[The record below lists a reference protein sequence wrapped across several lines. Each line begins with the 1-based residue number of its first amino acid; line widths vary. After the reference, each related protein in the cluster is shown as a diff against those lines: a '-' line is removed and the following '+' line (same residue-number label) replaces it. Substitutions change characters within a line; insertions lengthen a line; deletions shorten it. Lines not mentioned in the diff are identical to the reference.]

1 MNKFANSIAVVTGA
15 SSGIGE
21 IKWFF
26 STVLISSRAT
36 HYLLLLL
43 LFSGRGIV
51 TELVK
56 YPEIEVVGLSRSKLE
71 LESSNFTFL
80 KCDVANA
87 GDVTNA
93 FNQIENKF
101 PNKKISILINNAG
114 MSKVN
119 NFITPE
125 LGGHPTK
132 LVRQTLPIR
141 FSIQKILLAT
151 SLIES
156 PICWYIS
163 ITQTSW
169 STSSFWYL
177 STNIEC
183 KCTCTYSSYSR
194 SY

>member
-21 IKWFF
+21 KQSVIPVHVHGFF
-26 STVLISSRAT
+26 VNSFL
-36 HYLLLLL
+36 
-43 LFSGRGIV
+43 GRGIV

-56 YPEIEVVGLSRSKLE
+56 YPEIEVVGLSRSKVE
-71 LESSNFTFL
+71 IKNSNFTFF

-119 NFITPE
+119 NFNGSE
-125 LGGHPTK
+125 LGGRLLT
-132 LVRQTLPIR
+132 VIRQTQP
-141 FSIQKILLAT
+141 A
-151 SLIES
+151 
-156 PICWYIS
+156 
-163 ITQTSW
+163 
-169 STSSFWYL
+169 SFQL
-177 STNIEC
+177 T
-183 KCTCTYSSYSR
+183 
-194 SY
+194 

>member
-21 IKWFF
+21 TNFF
-26 STVLISSRAT
+26 YSLDHIT
-36 HYLLLLL
+36 HR
-43 LFSGRGIV
+43 FFIINISGRGIV

-87 GDVTNA
+87 RDVTNA

-119 NFITPE
+119 NFIGSE
-125 LGGHPTK
+125 LG
-132 LVRQTLPIR
+132 
-141 FSIQKILLAT
+141 
-151 SLIES
+151 
-156 PICWYIS
+156 
-163 ITQTSW
+163 
-169 STSSFWYL
+169 
-177 STNIEC
+177 
-183 KCTCTYSSYSR
+183 
-194 SY
+194 

>member
-21 IKWFF
+21 MKWIFF
-26 STVLISSRAT
+26 AVLIASLAT
-36 HYLLLLL
+36 HYLLL

-56 YPEIEVVGLSRSKLE
+56 YPEIEVVGLSRSKVE

-119 NFITPE
+119 NFIWSE
-125 LGGHPTK
+125 LGGRPLTFI
-132 LVRQTLPIR
+132 RQTLPTW
-141 FSIQKILLAT
+141 FKLT
-151 SLIES
+151 
-156 PICWYIS
+156 
-163 ITQTSW
+163 
-169 STSSFWYL
+169 
-177 STNIEC
+177 
-183 KCTCTYSSYSR
+183 
-194 SY
+194 

>member
-15 SSGIGE
+15 SSGIG
-21 IKWFF
+21 KTKHVFF
-26 STVLISSRAT
+26 YSLAHIT
-36 HYLLLLL
+36 HDSFL

-56 YPEIEVVGLSRSKLE
+56 YPEIEVVGLSRSKVE

-119 NFITPE
+119 NFIGSE
-125 LGGHPTK
+125 LGGRPLT
-132 LVRQTLPIR
+132 VIRQTL
-141 FSIQKILLAT
+141 LA
-151 SLIES
+151 
-156 PICWYIS
+156 
-163 ITQTSW
+163 
-169 STSSFWYL
+169 SFQL
-177 STNIEC
+177 T
-183 KCTCTYSSYSR
+183 
-194 SY
+194 